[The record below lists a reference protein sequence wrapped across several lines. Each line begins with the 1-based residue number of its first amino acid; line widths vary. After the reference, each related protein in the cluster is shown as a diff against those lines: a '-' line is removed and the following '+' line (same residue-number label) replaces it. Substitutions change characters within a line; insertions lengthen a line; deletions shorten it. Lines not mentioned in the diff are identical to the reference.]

1 MSSLLLLLRV
11 VVLLVD
17 VVDDEEEGEM
27 GSVGPVYHGCE
38 GEIYVAVGGVTDGTA
53 DEEEEDVV
61 VISCNII
68 SVVLM
73 N

>member
-1 MSSLLLLLRV
+1 VSSLLLLRV
-11 VVLLVD
+11 VLLLD
-17 VVDDEEEGEM
+17 VVDVEEGDI

-38 GEIYVAVGGVTDGTA
+38 GEMYVAAGGVTDGT
-53 DEEEEDVV
+53 EVCV

-68 SVVLM
+68 SVVLI

>member
-1 MSSLLLLLRV
+1 VSSLLLLLRV
-11 VVLLVD
+11 LLLVA
-17 VVDDEEEGEM
+17 VDDEEEGDI

-38 GEIYVAVGGVTDGTA
+38 GEMYVAVAVGGVTDGTA
-53 DEEEEDVV
+53 DDEEDVV
-61 VISCNII
+61 VVKSCNII

>member
-1 MSSLLLLLRV
+1 MSSLLLLLLR
-11 VVLLVD
+11 VVLL
-17 VVDDEEEGEM
+17 VVDDEEVGDI

-38 GEIYVAVGGVTDGTA
+38 GEMYVAAGGVTDGTA
-53 DEEEEDVV
+53 VCV

-68 SVVLM
+68 SVVLI

>member
-1 MSSLLLLLRV
+1 LR
-11 VVLLVD
+11 VVLLV
-17 VVDDEEEGEM
+17 VVDDEEGDI

-38 GEIYVAVGGVTDGTA
+38 GDMYVATGGEIDGTA
-53 DEEEEDVV
+53 DEEDVVVVVV

>member
-1 MSSLLLLLRV
+1 MSSSLLLLLRV
-11 VVLLVD
+11 VLLV
-17 VVDDEEEGEM
+17 VDGEEVGDI

-38 GEIYVAVGGVTDGTA
+38 GEMYVAVGGVTDGTA
-53 DEEEEDVV
+53 VCV

-68 SVVLM
+68 SVVLI

>member
-11 VVLLVD
+11 VLLV
-17 VVDDEEEGEM
+17 VVDEEVGDI

-38 GEIYVAVGGVTDGTA
+38 GDMYVAVGGVTDGTA
-53 DEEEEDVV
+53 EEEDDVVV

>member
-1 MSSLLLLLRV
+1 MSSLLLLR
-11 VVLLVD
+11 VVLL
-17 VVDDEEEGEM
+17 VVDDEEVGDI

-38 GEIYVAVGGVTDGTA
+38 GDMYVTTGGEIDGTA
-53 DEEEEDVV
+53 DEEDVVV

>member
-1 MSSLLLLLRV
+1 MSSLLLLR
-11 VVLLVD
+11 VVLLVVDD
-17 VVDDEEEGEM
+17 VDDDEEGEI

-38 GEIYVAVGGVTDGTA
+38 GDMYVAVGGVIDGTA
-53 DEEEEDVV
+53 EDDDVV

>member
-11 VVLLVD
+11 VLLLV
-17 VVDDEEEGEM
+17 VVDEEEGDI

-38 GEIYVAVGGVTDGTA
+38 GDIYVATGGEIDGT
-53 DEEEEDVV
+53 DEEEDVVV

-68 SVVLM
+68 SVVLI

>member
-1 MSSLLLLLRV
+1 
-11 VVLLVD
+11 VD
-17 VVDDEEEGEM
+17 DDEEGDI

-38 GEIYVAVGGVTDGTA
+38 GDMYVATGGEIDGTA
-53 DEEEEDVV
+53 DEEDVVVV

>member
-1 MSSLLLLLRV
+1 VSSLLLLRV
-11 VVLLVD
+11 VLL
-17 VVDDEEEGEM
+17 VVDDDEEGDI

-38 GEIYVAVGGVTDGTA
+38 GDMYVAVGGVTDGTA
-53 DEEEEDVV
+53 DDVV

>member
-1 MSSLLLLLRV
+1 VSSLLLLRV
-11 VVLLVD
+11 VLLLVA
-17 VVDDEEEGEM
+17 VDDEEVGEI

-38 GEIYVAVGGVTDGTA
+38 GEMYVAAGGVTDGT
-53 DEEEEDVV
+53 EVCV

>member
-1 MSSLLLLLRV
+1 MSSLLLLFR
-11 VVLLVD
+11 VVLLLVVVD
-17 VVDDEEEGEM
+17 VDEGDI

-38 GEIYVAVGGVTDGTA
+38 GDMYVAVGGEIDGTA
-53 DEEEEDVV
+53 DDAVDDDVV

-68 SVVLM
+68 SVVLI

>member
-1 MSSLLLLLRV
+1 VSSLLLLRV
-11 VVLLVD
+11 VLLLV
-17 VVDDEEEGEM
+17 VEDDEEVGDI

-38 GEIYVAVGGVTDGTA
+38 GEMYVATGGEIDGTA
-53 DEEEEDVV
+53 EEEDVVV

>member
-11 VVLLVD
+11 LLLLLD
-17 VVDDEEEGEM
+17 VVDDVDEEGDI

-38 GEIYVAVGGVTDGTA
+38 GEMYVAVGGVIDGTA
-53 DEEEEDVV
+53 EEEDVV

>member
-1 MSSLLLLLRV
+1 VSSLLLLRV
-11 VVLLVD
+11 VLLL
-17 VVDDEEEGEM
+17 VVDDDEGDI

-38 GEIYVAVGGVTDGTA
+38 GDMYVAAGGVTDGT
-53 DEEEEDVV
+53 EVCV

-68 SVVLM
+68 PVVLI

>member
-1 MSSLLLLLRV
+1 MSSLLLLLLR
-11 VVLLVD
+11 VVLL
-17 VVDDEEEGEM
+17 VVDDEEVGDI

-38 GEIYVAVGGVTDGTA
+38 GDMYVAVGGEIDGTA
-53 DEEEEDVV
+53 DEEDVVV